1 MIGLPFRVA
10 PVLLCALSTQG
21 SRGWGTGRRVSVF
34 FSPVQVFQKLT
45 HLLSAKHAAGHQE
58 PEEKVAGDSKD
69 IISS

>member
-21 SRGWGTGRRVSVF
+21 SRGEQGGVSVF
-34 FSPVQVFQKLT
+34 FSPVQAFQKLT